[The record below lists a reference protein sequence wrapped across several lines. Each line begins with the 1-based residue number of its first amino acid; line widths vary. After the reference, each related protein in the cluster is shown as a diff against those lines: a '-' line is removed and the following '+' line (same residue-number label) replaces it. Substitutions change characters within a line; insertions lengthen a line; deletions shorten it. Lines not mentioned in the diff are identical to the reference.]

1 MPARNCAAPST
12 DSKTEPH
19 TMRTLLLPFLIITV
33 LAGCGGGADIDK
45 QVLAKRAERDSLKT
59 VREKIN
65 ADIAALEAWLGRH
78 DPEQLRSLPMV
89 TTYALQPRAFAHW
102 TEAHGSV
109 RADQNALVYTA
120 TGGEIRR
127 ILVQQGQPVKKGQEI
142 VALDTDALRQQVQQA
157 ESSVELARTVYERQ
171 AKLWEQKVGSEVQY
185 LQAKTNKESGEAQL
199 QALKDQLRSA
209 QVIAP
214 FDGVVDE
221 IFPNLGDMA
230 NPMQPVAR
238 VVALGKASIEVD
250 LAEDL
255 LGKVKVG
262 DPVEVLLPGPEGAI
276 EARIDQIGQYI
287 NPNNR
292 SFKVSLRMDNGT
304 ALRPNQLVNV
314 RIRDLEVDDAL
325 VVPSRLVMENSAG
338 ESYVYVLDEQ
348 EGIARSRKVFVTVLS
363 TQGGELLIERG
374 DYGLKGGELL
384 IDQGSRLVVDKQE
397 VQVLRGA

>member
-1 MPARNCAAPST
+1 M
-12 DSKTEPH
+12 KH
-19 TMRTLLLPFLIITV
+19 ILLPILIITV

-45 QVLAKRAERDSLKT
+45 EVLAKRATRDSLKT
-59 VREKIN
+59 VREKLN
-65 ADIAALEAWLGRH
+65 ADIAELETWLGRH
-78 DPEQLRSLPMV
+78 DPEQQRSLPMV
-89 TTYALQPRAFAHW
+89 TTYPLQPRAFAHW

-157 ESSVELARTVYERQ
+157 ETSVELARTVYERQ

-230 NPMQPVAR
+230 TPMQPVAR
-238 VVALGKASIEVD
+238 VVALGKATIEVD

-262 DPVEVLLPGPEGAI
+262 DPVEVLLPGPEGAV

-314 RIRDLEVDDAL
+314 RIRDLELDDAL

-338 ESYVYVLDEQ
+338 ESYVYVLEEQ
-348 EGIARSRKVFVTVLS
+348 DGIARSRKVFVTVLS

-374 DYGLKGGELL
+374 DKGLKGGETL

-397 VQVLRGA
+397 VQVLKGA

>member
-1 MPARNCAAPST
+1 M
-12 DSKTEPH
+12 KH
-19 TMRTLLLPFLIITV
+19 ILLPILIITV

-45 QVLAKRAERDSLKT
+45 EVLAKRATRDSLKT
-59 VREKIN
+59 VREKLN
-65 ADIAALEAWLGRH
+65 ADIAELETWLGRH
-78 DPEQLRSLPMV
+78 DPEQQRSLPMV
-89 TTYALQPRAFAHW
+89 TTYPLQPRAFAHW

-157 ESSVELARTVYERQ
+157 ETSVELARTVYERQ

-238 VVALGKASIEVD
+238 VVALGKATIEVD

-262 DPVEVLLPGPEGAI
+262 DPVEVLLPGPEGAV

-314 RIRDLEVDDAL
+314 RIRDLELDDAL

-338 ESYVYVLDEQ
+338 ESYVYVLEEQ
-348 EGIARSRKVFVTVLS
+348 DGIARSRKVFVTVLS

-374 DYGLKGGELL
+374 DKGLKGGETL

-397 VQVLRGA
+397 VQVLKGA